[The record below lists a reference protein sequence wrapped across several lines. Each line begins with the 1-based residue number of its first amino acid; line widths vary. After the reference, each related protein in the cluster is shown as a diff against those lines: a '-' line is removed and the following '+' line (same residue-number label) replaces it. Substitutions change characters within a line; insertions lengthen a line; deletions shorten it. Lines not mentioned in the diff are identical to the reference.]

1 MADTVRLSSTSEYWQ
16 GMSDDQSNVL
26 IIGIDFGTTYSGV
39 AWATPYDVQQE
50 QINLIHSWPGMGQE
64 KGKAPTE
71 LYYDDGQIYWGY
83 EIPDDVDPVQWFKL
97 QLLRDEDLGP
107 ELRTSEYVG
116 RCRRMLRETGKS
128 ATDLVAD
135 YLRLL
140 WEHVI
145 DTICRDRGTAAVEGM
160 KFHVVLTVPAI
171 WQGYAR
177 QRMEDAVAQA
187 GILDARVAGKTELS
201 FVTEPEA
208 AALATLYNNPNPCK
222 KGDVFIICDAG
233 GGTVDLISYN
243 VTRAAPVVMEE
254 AVEGTGGLYG
264 SIFIDEAFEKM
275 SQRRLGRK
283 WENLSK
289 TGVKELV
296 KGEWQ
301 QAVKPQ
307 YKPQANSRRQYTVGI
322 PAEAFS
328 TYADMTDTAREPH
341 IKRGRF
347 HLTGDH
353 IEELFAYSLKGID
366 TLIDEQIREVRRKK
380 NLPVSDIILVGG
392 LGASP
397 YLYQH
402 LKARHGPAKINV
414 LQSTGTKPWTAICRG
429 AVYKGFYRALKA
441 GGDGDAAGD
450 GSGGTNG
457 AGGDTRLVVEP
468 PIQIAST
475 VSRFSVGLCFSQL
488 YNEAY
493 HKTSDRYWDE
503 KEEVWFAGR
512 QMEWYLRKGSSVK
525 TLAPIRHEFYLLFNK
540 PKTEWTRE
548 LYLCNDVEAPS
559 RREDNVVKLCD
570 IHCNF
575 ASIVD
580 SLPDYTS
587 PSGKV
592 FKKFSYEIVMIPTG
606 ASVDFQV
613 FYKEQQLASQEVK
626 VCFD

>member
-1 MADTVRLSSTSEYWQ
+1 MANSFSMATSKDWQ
-16 GMSDDQSNVL
+16 NLPEDQSNVL

-39 AWATPYDVQQE
+39 AWATPYDFEQE
-50 QINLIHSWPGMGQE
+50 QINLIHSWPGMGLE

-71 LYYDDGQIYWGY
+71 LYYDDGHISWGY
-83 EIPDDVDPVQWFKL
+83 DIPADADPVQWFKL
-97 QLLRDEDLGP
+97 LLLKDEDLGY
-107 ELRTSEYVG
+107 ELRNSEYVR
-116 RCRRMLRETGKS
+116 RCRRMLEDTGKT

-145 DTICRDRGTAAVEGM
+145 DTICRDRGDAAVDGM
-160 KFHVVLTVPAI
+160 TFHVVLTVPAI
-171 WQGYAR
+171 WKGYAR

-187 GILDARVAGKTELS
+187 GILDRRAAGKTELS

-208 AALATLYNNPNPCK
+208 AALATLYNNPNPSK
-222 KGDVFIICDAG
+222 QGDVFIICDAG

-275 SQRRLGRK
+275 SQRRLGAK
-283 WENLSK
+283 WSNLSK

-301 QAVKPQ
+301 QAIKPQ
-307 YKPQANSRRQYTVGI
+307 YKSQANSKRQYTVGI

-328 TYADMTDTAREPH
+328 SKADLTDFSKEPH
-341 IKRGRF
+341 IKMGRF

-353 IEELFAYSLKGID
+353 IEKLFAYSFEGID
-366 TLIDEQIREVRRKK
+366 KLIDEQIAEVKK
-380 NLPVSDIILVGG
+380 KKKLLVTDIILVGG

-402 LKARHGPAKINV
+402 LKQRHGPKINV

-429 AVYKGFYRALKA
+429 AVYKGFYKALKT
-441 GGDGDAAGD
+441 G
-450 GSGGTNG
+450 GSGEDN
-457 AGGDTRLVVEP
+457 RLLMEP

-475 VSRFSVGLCFSQL
+475 VSRFSVGLCFSQI

-493 HKTSDRYWDE
+493 HKIEDRYWDD
-503 KEEVWFAGR
+503 KEEVYFAGR

-525 TLAPIRHEFYLLFNK
+525 TLAPIRHDFYLLFNK

-548 LYLCNDVEAPS
+548 LYLCNDVEAPT
-559 RREDNVVKLCD
+559 RRNENVIKLCD

-580 SLPDYTS
+580 SLPDYKS
-587 PSGKV
+587 PSGKM
-592 FKKFSYEIVMIPTG
+592 FKRFSYEIVMIPTG

-613 FYKEQQLASQEVK
+613 YYKDQRLATQEVN

>member
-1 MADTVRLSSTSEYWQ
+1 MADSVKMSSTTEYWQ
-16 GMSDDQSNVL
+16 GISDDQTNVL

-39 AWATPYDVQQE
+39 AWATPYDFEQE
-50 QINLIHSWPGMGQE
+50 QINLIHSWPGMGLE

-83 EIPDDVDPVQWFKL
+83 EIPPDADPVQWFKL
-97 QLLRDEDLGP
+97 LLLKEDDLDN
-107 ELRTSEYVG
+107 ELRNSEYVRRG
-116 RCRRMLRETGKS
+116 RRMLRDTGKTS
-128 ATDLVAD
+128 TDLVAD

-145 DTICRDRGTAAVEGM
+145 DTICRDRGDAAVDGM

-171 WQGYAR
+171 WKGYAR

-187 GILDARVAGKTELS
+187 GIMDSRPAGKTELS

-208 AALATLYNNPNPCK
+208 AALATLYNNPNPSK
-222 KGDVFIICDAG
+222 AGDVFIICDAG

-243 VTRAAPVVMEE
+243 VTRASPVVMEE

-275 SQRRLGRK
+275 SQRRLGPK
-283 WENLSK
+283 WSNLSK
-289 TGVKELV
+289 TGIKELV

-301 QAVKPQ
+301 QAIKPQ
-307 YKPQANSRRQYTVGI
+307 YKSQANSKRQYTVGI
-322 PAEAFS
+322 PAEAFNS
-328 TYADMTDTAREPH
+328 KAELTDSSKEPH
-341 IKRGRF
+341 IKMGRF
-347 HLTGDH
+347 HLTGEH
-353 IEELFAYSLKGID
+353 IEALFAYSFEGID
-366 TLIDEQIREVRRKK
+366 TLIDEQIREVKK
-380 NLPVSDIILVGG
+380 KKSLDVTDIILVGG

-402 LKARHGPAKINV
+402 LKDRHGPKINV

-429 AVYKGFYRALKA
+429 AVYKGFYKALKA
-441 GGDGDAAGD
+441 DGED
-450 GSGGTNG
+450 N
-457 AGGDTRLVVEP
+457 RLLLEP

-488 YNEAY
+488 YNASY
-493 HKTSDRYWDE
+493 HKLEDRYWDD
-503 KEEVWFAGR
+503 KEEVYFAGR
-512 QMEWYLRKGSSVK
+512 QMEWYLRKGNSVK
-525 TLAPIRHEFYLLFNK
+525 TLAPIRHDFYLLFNK

-548 LYLCNDVEAPS
+548 LYLCNDVEAPT
-559 RREDNVVKLCD
+559 RREDNVIKLCD
-570 IHCNF
+570 IRCNF

-613 FYKEQQLASQEVK
+613 FYKDQRLASQEVK